1 LRITS
6 LELLVQTLLVFLL
19 QMLLFC
25 GDASSSF
32 SQQLVLMQQELLL
45 ELHLLLVPQLLA
57 LLA

>member
-1 LRITS
+1 M
-6 LELLVQTLLVFLL
+6 QTLLVFLL
-19 QMLLFC
+19 QMPLFC